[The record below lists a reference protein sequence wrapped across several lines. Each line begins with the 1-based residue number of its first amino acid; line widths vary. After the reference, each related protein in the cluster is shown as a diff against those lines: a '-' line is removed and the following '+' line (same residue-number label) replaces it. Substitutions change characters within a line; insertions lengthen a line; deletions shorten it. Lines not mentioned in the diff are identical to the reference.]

1 MLAGYSFRPRRWPL
15 ALAAVAC
22 AAGIVLGSWPAR
34 RAEEKRA
41 RGAELDQALEAAP
54 IDISTTPVENK
65 NLLLKRV
72 AARGEF
78 VAERTLFLDNK
89 IRRGRVG
96 YEVITPLKLARSS
109 LHVLVNRGWI
119 EAPRSRDKLPEV
131 RTPAGETRVEGLA
144 LGRLPHA
151 LQLKEDLQSRV
162 RQNVDLGAFAADTGL
177 ALQPIVIEQRSD
189 SGDGLLREWPRPD
202 AGIERHKSYALQW
215 YSLAALAV
223 VLAVVLSLRRDP
235 NFQK

>member
-22 AAGIVLGSWPAR
+22 GAGIALGNWQAR

-41 RGAELDQALEAAP
+41 LGAEVDQALKAAP
-54 IDISTTPVENK
+54 IEISATLVENK

-72 AARGEF
+72 A
-78 VAERTLFLDNK
+78 ERALFLDNK

-119 EAPRSRDKLPEV
+119 EAPRSRDVLPEV

-144 LGRLPHA
+144 LERLPHA
-151 LQLKEDLQSRV
+151 LQLKEDLQGRV

-189 SGDGLLREWPRPD
+189 SGDGLLREWPRAD
-202 AGIERHKSYALQW
+202 AGIERHESYALQW

-223 VLAVVLSLRRDP
+223 ILAAVLSFRRIG
-235 NFQK
+235 

>member
-1 MLAGYSFRPRRWPL
+1 M
-15 ALAAVAC
+15 AC
-22 AAGIVLGSWPAR
+22 GAGIALGNWQTR

-41 RGAELDQALEAAP
+41 LGAEVDQALKAAP
-54 IDISTTPVENK
+54 IEISTTPVENK

-89 IRRGRVG
+89 IRHGRVG

-109 LHVLVNRGWI
+109 VHVLVNRGWI
-119 EAPRSRDKLPEV
+119 EAPRSRDVLPEV

-144 LGRLPHA
+144 LERLPHA
-151 LQLKEDLQSRV
+151 LQLKEDLQGRV
-162 RQNVDLGAFAADTGL
+162 RQNVDLGAFAAETGL

-189 SGDGLLREWPRPD
+189 SGDGLLREWPRAD
-202 AGIERHKSYALQW
+202 AGIERHESDALQW

-223 VLAVVLSLRRDP
+223 ILAAVLSFRRIG
-235 NFQK
+235 

>member
-22 AAGIVLGSWPAR
+22 GAGIALGNWQTR

-41 RGAELDQALEAAP
+41 LGAEVDQALKAAP
-54 IDISTTPVENK
+54 IEISTTPVENK

-89 IRRGRVG
+89 IRHGRVG

-109 LHVLVNRGWI
+109 VHVLVNRGWI
-119 EAPRSRDKLPEV
+119 EAPRSRDVLPEV

-144 LGRLPHA
+144 LERLPHA
-151 LQLKEDLQSRV
+151 LQLKEDLQGRV
-162 RQNVDLGAFAADTGL
+162 RQNVDLGAFAAETGL

-189 SGDGLLREWPRPD
+189 SGDGLLREWPRAD
-202 AGIERHKSYALQW
+202 AGIERHESYALHW
-215 YSLAALAV
+215 YSLVALAV
-223 VLAVVLSLRRDP
+223 IFAAVLSFRRIG
-235 NFQK
+235 

>member
-1 MLAGYSFRPRRWPL
+1 MPAGYSFSPRGWPL
-15 ALAAVAC
+15 ALAAAAC
-22 AAGIVLGSWPAR
+22 AAGIALGSWQAR
-34 RAEEKRA
+34 RGEEKRA
-41 RGAELDQALEAAP
+41 LGAELDQALKAAP
-54 IDISTTPVENK
+54 IEISTTPVENK
-65 NLLLKRV
+65 NLILKRV

-89 IRRGRVG
+89 IRHGRVG
-96 YEVITPLKLARSS
+96 YEVITPFRLSRSA
-109 LHVLVNRGWI
+109 LHVLVNRGWV
-119 EAPRSRDKLPEV
+119 EASPSRDVLPQV

-144 LGRLPHA
+144 LERLPHA
-151 LQLKEDLQSRV
+151 LQLKENTQGRV

-189 SGDGLLREWPRPD
+189 SGDALLREWPRPD
-202 AGIERHKSYALQW
+202 AGIERHEGYALQW

-223 VLAVVLSLRRDP
+223 VLALVLSFRRDP

>member
-1 MLAGYSFRPRRWPL
+1 TLFRSYSFRPRRWPL

-22 AAGIVLGSWPAR
+22 GAGIALGNWQAR

-41 RGAELDQALEAAP
+41 LGAEVDQALKAAP
-54 IDISTTPVENK
+54 IEISATLVENK

-109 LHVLVNRGWI
+109 VHVLVNRGWL
-119 EAPRSRDKLPEV
+119 EAPRWRDVLPEV
-131 RTPAGETRVEGLA
+131 RTAARGIRRRGLA
-144 LGRLPHA
+144 RGRPPHA
-151 LQLKEDLQSRV
+151 LGLK
-162 RQNVDLGAFAADTGL
+162 
-177 ALQPIVIEQRSD
+177 
-189 SGDGLLREWPRPD
+189 
-202 AGIERHKSYALQW
+202 
-215 YSLAALAV
+215 AAL
-223 VLAVVLSLRRDP
+223 R
-235 NFQK
+235 

>member
-1 MLAGYSFRPRRWPL
+1 MPAGYSFRPRGWPL
-15 ALAAVAC
+15 ALAAAAC
-22 AAGIVLGSWPAR
+22 AAGIAFGSWQTR

-41 RGAELDQALEAAP
+41 LGAEVDRALKAAP
-54 IDISTTPVENK
+54 IEISTTLVENK

-78 VAERTLFLDNK
+78 VADRTLLLDNK
-89 IRRGRVG
+89 IRHGRVG
-96 YEVITPLKLARSS
+96 YEVITPFRLSRSA
-109 LHVLVNRGWI
+109 LHVLVNRGWV
-119 EAPRSRDKLPEV
+119 EASPSRDVLPQV

-144 LGRLPHA
+144 LGRLPQA
-151 LQLKEDLQSRV
+151 LQLKENIRGRV
-162 RQNVDLGAFAADTGL
+162 RQNIDLGAFAADTGL

-202 AGIERHKSYALQW
+202 AGIERHESYALQW

-223 VLAVVLSLRRDP
+223 VLAVVLSFRKNED
-235 NFQK
+235 FSK

>member
-1 MLAGYSFRPRRWPL
+1 M
-15 ALAAVAC
+15 AC
-22 AAGIVLGSWPAR
+22 GAGIALGNWQTR

-41 RGAELDQALEAAP
+41 LGAEVDQALKAAP
-54 IDISTTPVENK
+54 IEISATLVENK

-78 VAERTLFLDNK
+78 VAGRTLFLDNK
-89 IRRGRVG
+89 IRHGRVG

-119 EAPRSRDKLPEV
+119 EAPRSRDVLPEV

-144 LGRLPHA
+144 LERLPHA
-151 LQLKEDLQSRV
+151 LQLKEDLQGRV

-202 AGIERHKSYALQW
+202 AGIERHESYALQW

-223 VLAVVLSLRRDP
+223 VLAVVLSFR
-235 NFQK
+235 KK